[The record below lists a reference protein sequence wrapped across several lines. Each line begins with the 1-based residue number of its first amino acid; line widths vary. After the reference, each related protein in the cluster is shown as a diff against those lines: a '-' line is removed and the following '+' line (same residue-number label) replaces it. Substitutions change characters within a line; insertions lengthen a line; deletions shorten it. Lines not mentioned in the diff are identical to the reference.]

1 MDKKRSVLNISVAI
15 TSKVILLIFSIIL
28 KRLLIDYVG
37 NDANGVYS
45 LYTSIIG
52 FLTIADLGI
61 GTAIN
66 FAMYKPIVK
75 GDEEKVR
82 ALYFLYK
89 KVYRIIGIIILV
101 CGIGVL
107 PFLPALA
114 KDFNSSFDL
123 HLTFAIMLAS
133 IIIEYTYSCKISL
146 INAYKNNYVNTLIFY
161 LCTFM
166 NCIWL
171 QRLFHLF
178 CKEFLLKYM

>member
-15 TSKVILLIFSIIL
+15 TSEVILLIFSIIL

-75 GDEEKVR
+75 GDEEKIR

-107 PFLPALA
+107 PFLPVLA
-114 KDFNSSFDL
+114 KDFNNSFDL
-123 HLTFAIMLAS
+123 YLTFAIML
-133 IIIEYTYSCKISL
+133 
-146 INAYKNNYVNTLIFY
+146 
-161 LCTFM
+161 
-166 NCIWL
+166 
-171 QRLFHLF
+171 
-178 CKEFLLKYM
+178 LLS